1 MPVTDRRSAGS
12 HPWGR
17 AERGVASCAG
27 GPGAAALTRRLW
39 LALVLLVCP
48 LTFPGASAAQRVA
61 LVIGNGDY
69 ISVPHL
75 RNPVNDA
82 KGMAQKLREL
92 GFAVA
97 LELNLDKARFERT
110 MRDFAE
116 TLNGAQAAVF
126 FYAGHG
132 LQVDGRNYMVPV
144 DAQVT
149 NEADLPFQLVAVD
162 IALQRLAGQRITNI
176 VILDACRDNPLGD
189 KLAGALGARKEA
201 VGSGLA
207 SIFAGV
213 GTLISFST
221 QPGNVALDGAGA
233 NSPFTEALL
242 KHIATPN
249 VDVLSMM
256 KSVRRDVVAQTQS
269 KQVPWDTS
277 SLVGEFFFRKASAPK
292 PVVVVPPQPGPK
304 REERER
310 PRQEAR
316 KEDLPPLRLKERT
329 NADTD
334 TKPHSGKQEP
344 DSSHMRPPDDG
355 PAVQPVMTGRP
366 PVQACDRIAAS
377 ATDPERVT
385 PGRSFGAFDGPAGVA
400 ACRAALRKYPNT
412 ARFEF
417 QLARS
422 LQKSGAYGDAAALYR
437 KLVDRGY
444 FAALVNY
451 GWLLNNGQG
460 VARDQRE
467 AVRLYV
473 RAAQQ
478 GDTLG
483 MFNVA
488 MAYDS
493 GQGLPFNPAQ
503 AADWIYAALR
513 LGHDYSIEQ
522 MSGTAEG
529 WTREFRIA
537 LQRLLKRAGVYKG
550 SLDGVF
556 GPDVWRAV
564 ARVQT
569 LPFAPTP
576 GGAVPKKRFDPTS
589 IPVNAPPPR
598 RG

>member
-1 MPVTDRRSAGS
+1 MS
-12 HPWGR
+12 R
-17 AERGVASCAG
+17 AEGGVAVC
-27 GPGAAALTRRLW
+27 PGAAVPILCLL
-39 LALVLLVCP
+39 LALVLFVCLP
-48 LTFPGASAAQRVA
+48 VSSDVSAAQRAA

-69 ISVPHL
+69 VSVPRL
-75 RNPVNDA
+75 RNPINDA

-92 GFAVA
+92 GFAVT
-97 LELNLDKARFERT
+97 LELNLDKARFERSV
-110 MRDFAE
+110 RDFAE
-116 TLNGAQAAVF
+116 TLDGAQAAVF

-132 LQVDGRNYMVPV
+132 LQVDGRNYMVPI

-189 KLAGALGARKEA
+189 KLAGALGARKDA

-207 SIFAGV
+207 SIYAGV

-233 NSPFTEALL
+233 NSPFTQALL
-242 KHIATPN
+242 QHIATPN

-256 KSVRRDVVAQTQS
+256 KSVRRDVVAQTRN

-277 SLVGEFFFRKASAPK
+277 SLVSEFFFGKAGAPK
-292 PVVVVPPQPGPK
+292 PVVVVPPQPGPR
-304 REERER
+304 REH
-310 PRQEAR
+310 QEQPEQDA
-316 KEDLPPLRLKERT
+316 KEDLSPIRPKQRT
-329 NADTD
+329 DADTR
-334 TKPHSGKQEP
+334 PPSGTREP
-344 DSSHMRPPDDG
+344 DSSHMRPPEDQ

-385 PGRSFGAFDGPAGVA
+385 AGTVFGSFDGRAGIA

-422 LQKSGAYGDAAALYR
+422 LQKSGAYGEAAALYR
-437 KLVDRGY
+437 KLVDHGY

-460 VARDQRE
+460 VAQDQQE

-488 MAYDS
+488 MAYDG
-493 GQGLPFNPAQ
+493 GQGLPFNPGQ
-503 AADWIYAALR
+503 AAGWIYAALR

-537 LQRLLKRAGVYKG
+537 LQRLLKRAGVYNG
-550 SLDGVF
+550 PLNGVF
-556 GPDVWRAV
+556 GPGMWRAV

-576 GGAVPKKRFDPTS
+576 GGAVPTQRFDPTS